1 MKESKKSR
9 WIALALFA
17 VLIVAADQFTK
28 HLTVKNIPFGADVPV
43 IPNVLHL
50 TYVQNEG
57 AAFSVFSGMQWLFIA
72 LFAVYA
78 VVLFIL
84 IKKHMLDR
92 PFELWCLAAI
102 TGGAIGNM
110 IDRIAFGKVTDMI
123 WLKFLY
129 IPMLSFK
136 DGVHF
141 SMVPFAIFNVADIFI
156 TCGVIALAVY
166 ILFFCKEKKP
176 VEAEESTD
184 EADQ

>member
-1 MKESKKSR
+1 MKETKKSR
-9 WIALALFA
+9 WIALSIFI
-17 VLIVAADQFTK
+17 VLIVLIDQVTK
-28 HLTVKNIPFGADVPV
+28 WLVMKYIPISGDVAV

-50 TYVQNEG
+50 TYVRNEG
-57 AAFSVFSGMQWLFIA
+57 AAFSAFAGMQWLFIA

-84 IKKHMLDR
+84 IKKHVLDK

-110 IDRIAFGKVTDMI
+110 IDRIFLGKVTDMI
-123 WLKFLY
+123 SLKFFY

-136 DGVHF
+136 DSVHF

>member
-9 WIALALFA
+9 WLALALFT

-57 AAFSVFSGMQWLFIA
+57 AAFSAFAGMRWLFIA

-78 VVLFIL
+78 VVLFVL
-84 IKKHMLDR
+84 IKKHVLNR
-92 PFELWCLAAI
+92 SFELWCLAAI
-102 TGGAIGNM
+102 SGGAIGNM
-110 IDRIAFGKVTDMI
+110 IDRIFLGKVTDMI
-123 WLKFLY
+123 SLKFFY
-129 IPMLSFK
+129 IPMVSFK
-136 DGVHF
+136 NGVQF

-166 ILFFCKEKKP
+166 VLFFHKEEKAPK
-176 VEAEESTD
+176 AEEPDD